1 MKKALYIH
9 LLLFATLVTTAQTI
23 DRTKAPKPGPA
34 PVINIADPV
43 SFVLPNGL
51 KVFVVTN
58 SKLPQVSATLTI
70 NRDPLM
76 EGEKAGMLGMAGSL
90 MRRGTNTMSKAV
102 LDESVDFL
110 GANLFTGATS
120 VSGSSLK
127 QNFPKLMKIMA
138 DVALRPS
145 FSKEELEKVRTQTLS
160 GLAQAQ
166 DDPNSIASNVS
177 SVLLYGKSHPYGE
190 IETMETV
197 KNVSVADIKKYHDV
211 YWKPNIAYL
220 IFVGDIT
227 PAEAQ
232 KIATEQF
239 GKWQKGVIP
248 AKAYPAVKP
257 PARTYIAIIDRPS
270 SVQSVI
276 RIASPVQLK
285 PGSPKA
291 IPTSLMSSILGG
303 GFSSRLVQ
311 NLREKYGFTYGA
323 SGGVS
328 PDKLVGRFGASAS
341 VRNEKTDS
349 AVGQF
354 IHEFNRM
361 RNEAASDTEVTSLK
375 NYMSG
380 EFARSLENPG
390 TVASF
395 ALSTA
400 VYGLPK
406 DYYRKYLTSLNAV
419 TAEQVQQVAREFIP
433 VNNLVI
439 TIVGNAKEIAKELD
453 KYGPVKYFDIYGNPK
468 EAPVEKKVSGS
479 ITPESILQKAVEAY
493 GGAAAIAALKDV
505 SFTGN
510 VELMGQ
516 SMVYEQKHI
525 FPDGYST
532 AIKMGGMELMKT
544 TKNGDDYKIMMQGA
558 DQPLDADAKSEL
570 RAKAAL
576 FEESY
581 YLSNKDYKFEMKG
594 IEQVDGKDAYHI
606 GVTTPGGTTF
616 SAYYDVATGLK
627 IQDVREQE
635 MGPMGKVNVTNR
647 VLEYKEYNGV
657 KLPVKMLID
666 LGMMKQN
673 IVISEVKVN
682 QGLTSKDL

>member
-1 MKKALYIH
+1 MKKILYFH
-9 LLLFATLVTTAQTI
+9 LFLFAALSVSAQNI
-23 DRTKAPKPGPA
+23 DRSKPPKPGPA

-70 NRDPLM
+70 DRDPLM

-90 MRRGTNTMSKAV
+90 MRRGTTAMSKSV

-110 GANLFTGATS
+110 GANLSTASTS
-120 VSGSSLK
+120 VSASSLK
-127 QNFPKLMKIMA
+127 QNFPKLMQLVA
-138 DVALRPS
+138 DVVLRPS
-145 FSKEELEKVRTQTLS
+145 FSADELEKVRTQTLS

-177 SVLLYGKSHPYGE
+177 STLLYGKMHPYGE
-190 IETMETV
+190 METMETV
-197 KNVSVADIKKYHDV
+197 KKVTVADIKKYHGL

-227 PAEAQ
+227 PAEAR
-232 KIATEQF
+232 KLATEQF

-248 AKAYPAVKP
+248 TKTYPAVVP
-257 PARTYIAIIDRPS
+257 PARTYIAVIDRPS

-276 RIASPVQLK
+276 RIAAPVQLK

-291 IPTSLMSSILGG
+291 IPASVMSSILGG
-303 GFSSRLVQ
+303 GFSSRLMQ

-323 SGGVS
+323 GGGVS
-328 PDKLVGRFGASAS
+328 PDKLVGRFSASAS

-354 IHEFNRM
+354 IHEFNRL

-390 TVASF
+390 TIAGF
-395 ALSTA
+395 ALATA
-400 VYGLPK
+400 VYKLPK
-406 DYYRKYLTSLNAV
+406 DYYRNYLTNLNAV
-419 TAEQVQQVAREFIP
+419 TAAQVQQMAREFIP

-439 TIVGNAKEIAKELD
+439 TIVGNAKEITKGLE
-453 KYGPVKYFDIYGNPK
+453 KYGEVKYFDIYGNPK

-479 ITPESILQKAVEAY
+479 VSPESILQKAVEAY

-505 SFTGN
+505 SFTGT

-525 FPDGYST
+525 FPGGYST

-544 TKNGDDYKIMMQGA
+544 TKNGEDYKIMMQGA
-558 DQPLDADAKSEL
+558 EQPLDADSKSEL

-576 FEESY
+576 FEETY
-581 YLSNKDYKFEMKG
+581 FLSNKDYKFELKG
-594 IEQVDGKDAYHI
+594 IEAIEGSDAYRI
-606 GVTTPGGTTF
+606 AIQTPGGTTF
-616 SAYYDVATGLK
+616 NAFYDVATGLK
-627 IQDVREQE
+627 VQDVREQE
-635 MGPMGKVNVTNR
+635 MGPMGKVSVTSR
-647 VLEYKEYNGV
+647 ILEYKEYNGV
-657 KLPVKMLID
+657 KLPVKMLVD
-666 LGMMKQN
+666 LGVMKQN
-673 IVISEVKVN
+673 IQISEVKVN